1 MVFFLQSDVLNG
13 PSAHAQND
21 ERPPIVDLI
30 VDLQAKYDSVRDF
43 SADFEHTYAGGVLR
57 TVLVERG
64 TVQIKKPGMMR
75 WNYNW
80 PEEKVFVSDGS
91 SLYSYI
97 PFDRQVIIGK
107 LPSDDRASTPAL
119 FLAGRGNLSTD
130 FTAAYDEL
138 ETAAP
143 DNWIIRLTP
152 TGENV
157 EYSHLVLGIDRK
169 SLSITQLRETNYQ
182 GAVST
187 FTFTALKE
195 NEELPDSLFTF
206 EIPRG
211 TEIVTENSFRR

>member
-1 MVFFLQSDVLNG
+1 MFFLQPDVLNG
-13 PSAHAQND
+13 PSVHAQND
-21 ERPPIVDLI
+21 ERPPIIDLI
-30 VDLQAKYDSVRDF
+30 VDLQAKYESVRDF

-57 TVLVERG
+57 SVLVERG

-97 PFDRQVIIGK
+97 PFDRQVIVGK
-107 LPSDDRASTPAL
+107 LPSDDRASTPVL

-143 DNWIIRLTP
+143 DTWIIRLTP
-152 TGENV
+152 TGEDV
-157 EYSHLVLGIDRK
+157 EYSHFVLGIDRR
-169 SLSITQLRETNYQ
+169 SLSITQLRETDYQ

-195 NEELPDSLFTF
+195 NEGLPDSLFTF

-211 TEIVTENSFRR
+211 TEIITENSFRR

>member
-1 MVFFLQSDVLNG
+1 MFFLQPSVASG
-13 PSAHAQND
+13 PSIHAQNG
-21 ERPPIVDLI
+21 RPPIADLI

-97 PFDRQVIIGK
+97 PFDRQVIVGQ

-130 FTAAYDEL
+130 FTAAYDAL
-138 ETAAP
+138 GTTAS
-143 DNWIIRLTP
+143 DTWVVRLTP

-157 EYSHLVLGIDRK
+157 DYSHLMLGIDRI
-169 SLSITQLRETNYQ
+169 SLSITQLSETDHQ

-195 NEELPDSLFTF
+195 NEQLPDSLFTF
-206 EIPRG
+206 EVPRG
-211 TEIVTENSFRR
+211 TEVITEDSFRR

>member
-1 MVFFLQSDVLNG
+1 MFFLQPDVLNG
-13 PSAHAQND
+13 PSVHAQND
-21 ERPPIVDLI
+21 GRPPIIDLI
-30 VDLQAKYDSVRDF
+30 VDLQAKYESVRDF

-57 TVLVERG
+57 SVLVERG

-97 PFDRQVIIGK
+97 PFDRQVIVGK
-107 LPSDDRASTPAL
+107 LPSDDRASTPVL

-138 ETAAP
+138 ETAPP
-143 DNWIIRLTP
+143 DTWIIRLTP
-152 TGENV
+152 TGEDV
-157 EYSHLVLGIDRK
+157 EYSHLVLGIDRR
-169 SLSITQLRETNYQ
+169 SLSITQLRETDYQ

-195 NEELPDSLFTF
+195 NEGFPDSLFTF